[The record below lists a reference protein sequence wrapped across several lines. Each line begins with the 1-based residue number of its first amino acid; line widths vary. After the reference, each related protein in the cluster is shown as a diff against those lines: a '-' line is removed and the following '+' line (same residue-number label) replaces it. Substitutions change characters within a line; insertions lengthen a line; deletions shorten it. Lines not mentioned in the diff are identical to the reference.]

1 MRALALRRTRSTAAL
16 ALTGLAVA
24 TGVALSAPPDAL
36 PTSSSKLP
44 DKPVTMAYTRLD
56 AKGRPAGNV
65 KWRVTKAGGNC
76 CEVLLAATRTGR
88 LVEFGGTYPAY
99 SDDQGK
105 SWTEVAPTTPSTSR
119 LPNPGPRKLGGGEG
133 TVVMAPGGDIV
144 GVGWDA
150 YSGDRLQSF
159 MYDAKAKKWYYH
171 EAPLHEPF
179 YDREWMA
186 VAKGPFTI
194 AGQTVP
200 WISMVL
206 SNSNRKI
213 ILISLDGLHYV
224 VPSKA
229 DIDAIRGGSESR
241 FLEGP
246 ADPDFDYMQ
255 EHSETRLTPIPGGG
269 ALSLNAAGNA
279 TCAQQILRL
288 DGSWACFELPDSSI
302 DGVLHVDSRAWL
314 HDVKVEADE
323 VTYRIS
329 KDGGISWASSTFNV
343 PDGASVESWDYK
355 AHGKLGLSAIGV
367 HALKEDGNHQDYVL
381 RVDTRRGVAK
391 HVDTLL
397 VGKGDMAFTSGLDVV
412 GLVTG
417 AKSNRFDFATVAIL
431 PDGKIAVG
439 FVDKT
444 YDDPATAILI

>member
-1 MRALALRRTRSTAAL
+1 MHARDLRRPRAIVAVAVAA
-16 ALTGLAVA
+16 LAVA
-24 TGVALSAPPDAL
+24 TGAALSAPPDAL

-44 DKPVTMAYTRLD
+44 DKAKTMTYSRLD
-56 AKGRPAGNV
+56 PKGRKVGTAQ
-65 KWRVTKAGGNC
+65 WRVTTAGGNC
-76 CEVLLAATRTGR
+76 CEVLLAATKTGR

-99 SDDQGK
+99 SDDQGVT
-105 SWTEVAPTTPSTSR
+105 WTEIAPTTPSTSR

-133 TVVMAPGGDIV
+133 TIVMAPGGDIV

-179 YDREWMA
+179 YDRQWVA

-200 WISMVL
+200 WVSMVV
-206 SNSNRKI
+206 SNFNRKVV
-213 ILISLDGLHYV
+213 LISLDGLHYV

-229 DIDAIRGGSESR
+229 DLDAVRGGSESR

-246 ADPDFDYMQ
+246 ADPDLDYMQ
-255 EHSETRLTPIPGGG
+255 EQAETRLTPIPGGG
-269 ALSLNAAGNA
+269 VVSLNAVGSL
-279 TCAQQILRL
+279 TCEKQILRL
-288 DGSWACFELPDSSI
+288 DLTWACFELPDS
-302 DGVLHVDSRAWL
+302 DFEGVLHTDSRAWL

-329 KDGGISWASSTFNV
+329 KDGGITWTSATLRV
-343 PDGASVESWDYK
+343 PGGATVESWDYK
-355 AHGKLGLSAIGV
+355 AHGRLGLSAIAV
-367 HALKEDGNHQDYVL
+367 HTLKEDGNPQDMVL
-381 RVDTRRGVAK
+381 RVDTRTGTAK
-391 HVDTLL
+391 HLDTLL
-397 VGKGDMAFTSGLDVV
+397 VGKGDREFTSGLDPV
-412 GLVTG
+412 GLITG
-417 AKSNRFDFATVAIL
+417 AKSYRFDFATVAIL

-439 FVDKT
+439 FADKT
-444 YDDPATAILI
+444 YDDPATAILM